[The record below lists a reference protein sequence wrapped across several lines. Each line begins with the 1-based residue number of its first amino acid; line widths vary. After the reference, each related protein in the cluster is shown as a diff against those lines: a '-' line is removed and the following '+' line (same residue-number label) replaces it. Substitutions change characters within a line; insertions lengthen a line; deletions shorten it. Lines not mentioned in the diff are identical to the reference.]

1 MRPET
6 TTRSKG
12 LHKPGP
18 ATRKNATLTEVRTA
32 MTEKVT
38 ASANVAIQAVALEV
52 DADVNPAL
60 VQGHEIARSP
70 SRDLQHV
77 AHVGQEAAI
86 QGQDQDPEVRV
97 ALAGVAGVAAA
108 ELTGALTITTRKRDT
123 GFTLLIWTVMLANAT
138 SRSFL
143 ANMDPSRKSEWPDLC
158 LALLS

>member
-1 MRPET
+1 MRPEM

-12 LHKPGP
+12 LHEASP

-38 ASANVAIQAVALEV
+38 ASANVAIQAVALEA
-52 DADVNPAL
+52 DADVDPAL
-60 VQGHEIARSP
+60 VQGHEIARGP
-70 SRDLQHV
+70 GRALQHV
-77 AHVGQEAAI
+77 AHVGLEAVI
-86 QGQDQDPEVRV
+86 QGQDRGQDPEVH
-97 ALAGVAGVAAA
+97 VAGVAKA
-108 ELTGALTITTRKRDT
+108 EMTGALTITMLKMDT

-143 ANMDPSRKSEWPDLC
+143 ANMDPSRKSGWPDPC